1 MTQNEL
7 NRLIEERNQLRSQ
20 VIAGNN
26 NPDAPSNSVFQTE
39 LSALNTEISAKIDDL
54 EALSLQL
61 NALVTNVSSQ
71 GVESGASQSALVAEA
86 ERLRSEIASKEAEVA
101 ELERRIRALLNQLD
115 LVAVE
120 QREAFEDKKARLEAD
135 LATDRENL
143 ARIEAQLN

>member
-1 MTQNEL
+1 MHAAAANCDFGFAADVVESNAECAGAVTWAESAVDL
-7 NRLIEERNQLRSQ
+7 NRR
-20 VIAGNN
+20 VA
-26 NPDAPSNSVFQTE
+26 
-39 LSALNTEISAKIDDL
+39 EIRL
-54 EALSLQL
+54 
-61 NALVTNVSSQ
+61 Q